1 MLMGNGSDDP
11 RGGNPSR
18 TNCVLLH
25 APAAGR
31 EGLTLTT
38 MILPFEADPSV
49 LSELAER
56 LLGAARDRLP
66 MNSVLIVTQI
76 PT

>member
-11 RGGNPSR
+11 RGGDPSR
-18 TNCVLLH
+18 ANCVLLH

-38 MILPFEADPSV
+38 MLLPFEADPSV
-49 LSELAER
+49 PSELAER
-56 LLGAARDRLP
+56 LLGATRERLP
-66 MNSVLIVTQI
+66 MNSARIVTQI